1 MKTPE
6 NKRRAAIGRELLS
19 HLRPIRSLR
28 EVGKIMGTT
37 GQNISLIEEQAA
49 YKIVMALQPELKE
62 EKCTL
67 S

>member
-1 MKTPE
+1 MKISE
-6 NKRRAAIGRELLS
+6 NKRRAKIGRELLS

-28 EVGKIMGTT
+28 EVGRLLGAT

-49 YKIVMALQPELKE
+49 YKLATRMRKAIGKDYEQ
-62 EKCTL
+62 